1 MGGPVDYE
9 LRLAADL
16 RWALEDAGE
25 FLRGQ
30 GTVHQ
35 ALRRVTERLD
45 RLGIEYAVAG
55 GLALFRHGYR
65 RFTEVV
71 GLLVTEEGLRALH
84 DQLRGRGYRPA
95 FEGSR
100 HLRDTATRLAIEF
113 LVTGQFPG
121 DGRPQPV
128 AFPDPGTCST
138 VVDGIA
144 YLNLDRLIELKLA
157 AGQSAPHRLRD
168 FADVL
173 ELIAALD
180 LPEEFAERLD
190 ESVRAKYRELHAAA
204 AGR

>member
-1 MGGPVDYE
+1 MSGPVDYE

-16 RWALEDAGE
+16 RWAFEDAGD

-45 RLGIEYAVAG
+45 RLGIAYAVAG

-65 RFTEVV
+65 RFTEDVD
-71 GLLVTEEGLRALH
+71 LLVTEEGLRRLN
-84 DQLRGRGYRPA
+84 GGK
-95 FEGSR
+95 R
-100 HLRDTATRLAIEF
+100 HLRDTETGVAIEF
-113 LVTGQFPG
+113 LVTGHYPG

-128 AFPDPGTCST
+128 AFPDPGSSAT

-157 AGQSAPHRLRD
+157 AGLSAPHRLRD
-168 FADVL
+168 FADAL

-180 LPEEFAERLD
+180 LPAEFAERLD
-190 ESVRAKYRELHAAA
+190 ELVRAKYHELHAAA
-204 AGR
+204 SGR